1 MSSIAASGSA
11 EMYLRSLKLA
21 DFAGVASAELEL
33 FEPGLNVIV
42 GDNEAGKST
51 LLTALR
57 AAFFQRHRATGEAVK
72 ALAPYQRQARPE
84 ISVDF
89 DLDGTV
95 YSLRKAF
102 LQKPEAALTWPG
114 GSLTGDAVEDRLA
127 EMFRFAHPGRGE
139 SKLAE
144 HQGAFGLLWVEQG
157 RSNTGGLDIG
167 VGKDA
172 VTASLEGEVGQ
183 ILGGERGRAL
193 IGAAKALQDRF
204 FTDTG
209 RVAQASPVRQ
219 AEQLLE
225 ELRAELSRKRAALA
239 DFEEKLQ
246 RLDARRATL
255 RSYERDDAVAKA
267 EEALDAAEAQA
278 RQAAGLEGE
287 AREAE
292 RELQHALARRDGV
305 GDRLSQRDR
314 LAGSADAARQA
325 AEAAAV
331 ALRELRAGR
340 EGERGAIEAAER
352 EAAAAKEAAE
362 AAEAADDA
370 LRAGIERARIAA
382 EAERLAARLEEARTI
397 EARLADLRKE
407 SAGPAIDAA
416 AIKALEAAERKSRDA
431 AIRLSVTAPVLIFG
445 PDRDGVVRD
454 GSGAAIPAGEP
465 HRVTGRERFELEG
478 FGSLMVEPGGDAA
491 TLRRDCDAADA
502 ELARLLARFG
512 TTSIENARARASA
525 AENWRM
531 ETATLKAQIAALLP
545 EGRAA
550 AEAALAELTATL
562 AASPAP
568 APGDASPEAGD
579 QTAARTARNA
589 ARARLDTAAATLERL
604 RRAAS
609 DGVATMARAEAD
621 DAHWRAESERLGQ
634 ELREAEAVRPRTA
647 LAEDLAAAE
656 LDRAAKAAVL
666 ERRQRDLA
674 AVDPQTV
681 QLSLENRRKALA
693 EIRRTIAALKDET
706 LRLEGELEA
715 TGATALGEDVARLE
729 GEIGAAESR
738 LVRLRTEATASAL
751 LHATLL
757 GAQREA
763 REHWLGPIKT
773 QVTPYLKLIHPGAA
787 IELDD
792 STLEIRSLHRAG
804 IEEDFKRLSAGAREQ
819 VAVVTRLALAQV
831 LKKGGH
837 PTAVILDDALVNTDE
852 KRLER
857 MHLVLRMAAETLQ
870 IIVLTCRERDF
881 RDLGAPIQRL

>member
-1 MSSIAASGSA
+1 
-11 EMYLRSLKLA
+11 MYLRSLKLT
-21 DFAGVASAELEL
+21 DFAGISSAELSL

-89 DLDGTV
+89 TLADTV

-102 LQKPEAALTWPG
+102 LQKPEAELTWPG
-114 GSLTGDAVEDRLA
+114 GSLTGDAVEERLA

-139 SKLAE
+139 SKLVE

-172 VTASLEGEVGQ
+172 VTASLEGEVRQ

-219 AEQLLE
+219 AEQHLD
-225 ELRAELSRKRAALA
+225 ELRAELATKRAARA
-239 DFEEKLQ
+239 DFDEKLQ

-255 RSYERDDAVAKA
+255 RSYERDDAMAKA
-267 EEALDAAEAQA
+267 EAALEAAEAQA
-278 RQAAGLEGE
+278 RRAESLEGE
-287 AREAE
+287 AREAA
-292 RELQHALARRDGV
+292 RELQHSLARRDGA
-305 GDRLSQRDR
+305 GDRLKQRDL
-314 LAGSADAARQA
+314 LAAAAGTAREL
-325 AEAAAV
+325 AEAAAA
-331 ALRELRAGR
+331 ALQGLRASR
-340 EGERGAIEAAER
+340 DGERAAIEAAEA
-352 EAAAAKEAAE
+352 ESAAARNAAE

-382 EAERLAARLEEARTI
+382 EGERLAGRLREAGAI
-397 EARLADLRKE
+397 ETRLAALRTQA
-407 SAGPAIDAA
+407 AGPTIDAA
-416 AIKALEAAERKSRDA
+416 AIKALESAERKCRDA
-431 AIRLSVTAPVLIFG
+431 AIRLSVTAPVMTFEPSG
-445 PDRDGVVRD
+445 DRAVRGAD
-454 GSGAAIPAGEP
+454 GAAIAAGTP
-465 HRVTGRERFELEG
+465 HRVTGRERFVLDG
-478 FGSLMVEPGGDAA
+478 FGSLTVEPGGDAA
-491 TLRRDCDAADA
+491 TLARECAAADD
-502 ELARLLARFG
+502 ERARLLGRLAVG
-512 TTSIENARARASA
+512 SIEDARARASA
-525 AENWRM
+525 AENRRM
-531 ETATLKAQIAALLP
+531 EMATLTAQLAALLP

-550 AEAALAELTATL
+550 AEAALADLSAAL
-562 AASPAP
+562 ASSPAP
-568 APGDASPEAGD
+568 EGQGEGPADPEA
-579 QTAARTARNA
+579 ARSARNA
-589 ARARLDTAAATLERL
+589 ARTRLETATTTLERL

-609 DGVATMARAEAD
+609 DGLATMARAEAD
-621 DAHWRAESERLGQ
+621 EAHRRAEADRLRR
-634 ELREAEAVRPRTA
+634 ELAEAEAGRPRAA

-674 AVDPQTV
+674 AVEPGTV
-681 QLSLENRRKALA
+681 QLTLEARRRALA
-693 EIRRTIAALKDET
+693 EIRRTVAALKEET

-715 TGATALGEDVARLE
+715 TGATALGEDVVRLE

-738 LVRLRTEATASAL
+738 LARLRTEASAAAM
-751 LHATLL
+751 LHATLIA
-757 GAQREA
+757 AQREA

-773 QVTPYLKLIHPGAA
+773 QVTPYLKLIHPGAV

>member
-1 MSSIAASGSA
+1 
-11 EMYLRSLKLA
+11 MYLRSLKLT
-21 DFAGVASAELEL
+21 DFAGISSAELTL

-57 AAFFQRHRATGEAVK
+57 AVFFQRHRATGEAVK

-84 ISVDF
+84 IHVDF
-89 DLDGTV
+89 KLADTV

-102 LQKPEAALTWPG
+102 LQRPEAELTWPG
-114 GSLTGDAVEDRLA
+114 GSLTGDAVEERLA
-127 EMFRFAHPGRGE
+127 ELFRFAHPGRGE
-139 SKLAE
+139 SKLDS

-183 ILGGERGRAL
+183 ILGGERGRAM
-193 IGAAKALQDRF
+193 IGAAKTLHDRF

-219 AEQLLE
+219 AEQLMEDLRR
-225 ELRAELSRKRAALA
+225 ELATKTAARA

-267 EEALDAAEAQA
+267 EAALDAAEERA
-278 RQAAGLEGE
+278 RQAAGLEGA

-292 RELQHALARRDGV
+292 RELQHSLARRDGAAE
-305 GDRLSQRDR
+305 RLRHRDH
-314 LAGSADAARQA
+314 LTAAAATARQA
-325 AEAAAV
+325 AEAAAA
-331 ALRELRAGR
+331 ALLDIHKARD
-340 EGERGAIEAAER
+340 GERAAIVAAEAER
-352 EAAAAKEAAE
+352 AAAKRAAE

-370 LRAGIERARIAA
+370 LRLGIERARIAT
-382 EAERLAARLEEARTI
+382 EAERLDRRLREAREI
-397 EARLADLRKE
+397 ETRLAALQAD

-416 AIKALEAAERKSRDA
+416 AIKALEAAERKCRDA
-431 AIRLSVTAPVLIFG
+431 AIRLSVTAPVLIFA
-445 PDRDGVVRD
+445 PSADRMVRGADGTAIAA
-454 GSGAAIPAGEP
+454 GAP
-465 HRVTGRERFELEG
+465 HRVTGRESFELDG
-478 FGSLMVEPGGDAA
+478 FGSLTVEPGGDAA
-491 TLRRDCDAADA
+491 MLRRECDDA
-502 ELARLLARFG
+502 EAALAALLGRLG
-512 TTSIENARARASA
+512 VVSIEESRARASA
-525 AENWRM
+525 AENRRI
-531 ETATLKAQIAALLP
+531 ETATLKAQAAALLP

-550 AEAALAELTATL
+550 AEAALAELATTL
-562 AASPAP
+562 ASSPAP
-568 APGDASPEAGD
+568 APDGPPPSSAD
-579 QTAARTARNA
+579 QAAARAARNA
-589 ARARLDTAAATLERL
+589 ARTRLETATATLERL

-609 DGVATMARAEAD
+609 DGLSTIARAEAD
-621 DAHWRAESERLGQ
+621 DAHRRAEAERLRR
-634 ELREAEAVRPRTA
+634 ELAEAGAGRPRPA

-656 LDRAAKAAVL
+656 LDRAAKAAVV

-674 AVDPQTV
+674 AVEPETV
-681 QLSLENRRKALA
+681 QLTLEARRRALA
-693 EIRRTIAALKDET
+693 EIRRTVAALKEET

-715 TGATALGEDVARLE
+715 TGATALGEDVSRLE
-729 GEIGAAESR
+729 GEIGAGEAR
-738 LVRLRTEATASAL
+738 LARLRIEAAAAAM
-751 LHATLL
+751 LHATLIA
-757 GAQREA
+757 AQREA

-773 QVTPYLKLIHPGAA
+773 QVTPYLKLIHPGAV

-857 MHLVLRMAAETLQ
+857 MHLVLRKASETLQ

>member
-1 MSSIAASGSA
+1 
-11 EMYLRSLKLA
+11 MYLRSLKLT
-21 DFAGVASAELEL
+21 DFAGISSAELTL

-84 ISVDF
+84 IHVDF
-89 DLDGTV
+89 KLADTV

-102 LQKPEAALTWPG
+102 LQRPEAELTWPG
-114 GSLTGDAVEDRLA
+114 GSLTGDAVEERLA
-127 EMFRFAHPGRGE
+127 ELFRFAHPGRGE
-139 SKLAE
+139 SKLDS

-183 ILGGERGRAL
+183 ILGGERGRAM
-193 IGAAKALQDRF
+193 IGAAKTLHDRF

-225 ELRAELSRKRAALA
+225 ELRADLAVKAAA
-239 DFEEKLQ
+239 RTDFEEKLQ
-246 RLDARRATL
+246 RLDGRRATL
-255 RSYERDDAVAKA
+255 RSYERDEALAKA
-267 EEALDAAEAQA
+267 EAALEAAEERA
-278 RQAAGLEGE
+278 RQTVGLEG
-287 AREAE
+287 AMREAT
-292 RELQHALARRDGV
+292 RDLQHSLARRDGV
-305 GDRLSQRDR
+305 AERLKQRDQ
-314 LAGSADAARQA
+314 LAASAAAAQQASEVAAAALLETRAAREGEQA
-325 AEAAAV
+325 AIAAAEAEAAA
-331 ALRELRAGR
+331 AR
-340 EGERGAIEAAER
+340 IAAET
-352 EAAAAKEAAE
+352 
-362 AAEAADDA
+362 AEAADDA
-370 LRAGIERARIAA
+370 LRASLERARMATEA
-382 EAERLAARLEEARTI
+382 EAMGRRLRDAGEIETRLAALQA
-397 EARLADLRKE
+397 E

-416 AIKALEAAERKSRDA
+416 AIKALEAAERKCRDA
-431 AIRLSVTAPVLIFG
+431 TIRLSVTAPVLVFAPSG
-445 PDRDGVVRD
+445 DRTVRD
-454 GSGAAIPAGEP
+454 ATGAVIAAGTP
-465 HRVTGRERFELEG
+465 HRVTGHERFDLDG
-478 FGSLMVEPGGDAA
+478 FGSLTVEPGGDAA
-491 TLRRDCDAADA
+491 TLRRECDAAEA
-502 ELARLLARFG
+502 ALAALLDRLG
-512 TTSIENARARASA
+512 VVSIEESRARAGA
-525 AENWRM
+525 AENRRI
-531 ETATLKAQIAALLP
+531 ETATLKAQAAALLP

-550 AEAALAELTATL
+550 AEAALADLSAML
-562 AASPAP
+562 AALPAP
-568 APGDASPEAGD
+568 APDGPSPSPAD
-579 QTAARTARNA
+579 QATARAARNA
-589 ARARLDTAAATLERL
+589 ARTRLETATATLERM

-609 DGVATMARAEAD
+609 DGLATIARAEAD
-621 DAHWRAESERLGQ
+621 EAHRRAEADRL
-634 ELREAEAVRPRTA
+634 RRDVAEAEAVRPRTA

-674 AVDPQTV
+674 AADPATV
-681 QLSLENRRKALA
+681 QLTLEARRKALA
-693 EIRRTIAALKDET
+693 EIRRTVAALKEET

-729 GEIGAAESR
+729 GEIGAVESR
-738 LVRLRTEATASAL
+738 LARLRIEAAAAAM
-751 LHATLL
+751 LHATLI
-757 GAQREA
+757 AARREA

-804 IEEDFKRLSAGAREQ
+804 VEEDFKRLSAGAREQ

-857 MHLVLRMAAETLQ
+857 MHLVLRLASETLQ

>member
-1 MSSIAASGSA
+1 
-11 EMYLRSLKLA
+11 MYLRSIKLN
-21 DFAGVASAELEL
+21 DFAGIGSADLQL

-57 AAFFQRHRATGEAVK
+57 AAFFQRHRATGATVE
-72 ALAPYQRQARPE
+72 ALAPYKSKGRPE
-84 ISVDF
+84 IQVDF
-89 DLDGTV
+89 DIAGTV

-102 LQKPEAALTWPG
+102 LQRPEAELTWPG
-114 GSLTGDAVEDRLA
+114 GSLTGDAVEERLA
-127 EMFRFAHPGRGE
+127 ELFRFAHPGRGE
-139 SKLAE
+139 SKLDS

-193 IGAAKALQDRF
+193 IVAAKALQDRF
-204 FTDTG
+204 FTETG

-225 ELRAELSRKRAALA
+225 ELRGDLAIRTAARA

-267 EEALDAAEAQA
+267 EAALEAAEESA
-278 RQAAGLEGE
+278 RQAVGLEGA
-287 AREAE
+287 AREAT
-292 RELQHALARRDGV
+292 RELQHSLARRDGA
-305 GDRLSQRDR
+305 GERLKQRDL
-314 LAGSADAARQA
+314 LAVSAATARAA
-325 AEAAAV
+325 AEAAAA
-331 ALRELRAGR
+331 ALLEIRAAR
-340 EGERGAIEAAER
+340 DGERAATAEAEAEAAGAR
-352 EAAAAKEAAE
+352 LAAE

-370 LRAGIERARIAA
+370 LRAGVERARIVVEA
-382 EAERLAARLEEARTI
+382 EALGRRLREAGEIETRLAALRL
-397 EARLADLRKE
+397 E

-416 AIKALEAAERKSRDA
+416 AIKALETVERKCRDA
-431 AIRLSVTAPVLIFG
+431 AIRLSVTAPVLIFAPSG
-445 PDRDGVVRD
+445 ERMVRD
-454 GSGAAIPAGEP
+454 ANGAVIAAGAP
-465 HRVTGRERFELEG
+465 HRVTGRESFDLDG
-478 FGSLMVEPGGDAA
+478 FGGLTVEPGGDAA
-491 TLRRDCDAADA
+491 TLRRECDAADA
-502 ELARLLARFG
+502 ERAALLGRLGAP
-512 TTSIENARARASA
+512 SIEEARARAGA
-525 AENWRM
+525 AESRRI
-531 ETATLKAQIAALLP
+531 ETATLKAQVAAVLP

-550 AEAALAELTATL
+550 AEAALADLSATL
-562 AASPAP
+562 APSPAGAPDGPSPGP
-568 APGDASPEAGD
+568 ADQAASRA
-579 QTAARTARNA
+579 ARNA
-589 ARARLDTAAATLERL
+589 ARTRLETATATLERL

-609 DGVATMARAEAD
+609 DGLATIARAEAE
-621 DAHWRAESERLGQ
+621 DAHRRADSDRLRR
-634 ELREAEAVRPRTA
+634 ELSEAEAVRPRTA

-656 LDRAAKAAVL
+656 LDRTAKVAVL
-666 ERRQRDLA
+666 DRRQRDLA
-674 AVDPQTV
+674 AAEPETV
-681 QLSLENRRKALA
+681 QLTLEARRRALA
-693 EIRRTIAALKDET
+693 EIRRTVAALKEET

-715 TGATALGEDVARLE
+715 TGATALGEDLARLE
-729 GEIGAAESR
+729 GEIGAGESR
-738 LVRLRTEATASAL
+738 LARLRTEAAASAM

-757 GAQREA
+757 AAQREA

-804 IEEDFKRLSAGAREQ
+804 VEEDFKRLSAGAREQ

-857 MHLVLRMAAETLQ
+857 MHLVLRMASETLQ